1 MLILLIITHL
11 QLSLNH
17 HNDTEINYMFTDLKR
32 EYDKCLKKE
41 KKIVS
46 NYVTTTMKLCTF
58 ISLCELKDLLVKT
71 VKNCANLLSIW
82 RINRP

>member
-46 NYVTTTMKLCTF
+46 NYVTTTMKLSTF
-58 ISLCELKDLLVKT
+58 ISLCELKDY
-71 VKNCANLLSIW
+71 W
-82 RINRP
+82 